1 MAMRTLCLI
10 GVLCLTAGCYNYN
23 PLTTPSP
30 EVGTYVAVTLTDPGS
45 EKLARSVGPNAFILR
60 GRYLGDSEQGM
71 FLSVS
76 SVETKQGYRAAVGR
90 GDGRGAG
97 RRGRLDGRAEAF
109 QGSEHPTRGI
119 GRRRTGR
126 DDRRLFAHRQWHGA
140 ESRRRPAPEAISSSP
155 RTPRR
160 SSGADPSR
168 ASILCTARV
177 ARPGCP

>member
-76 SVETKQGYRAAVGR
+76 SVETKQGIAQPWEGETVAVPADAVAMMDVRKLSKGR
-90 GDGRGAG
+90 SILLAGLGAG
-97 RRGRLDGRAEAF
+97 GLVVTTVAFSLIGSGTAPNPGGGRPPK
-109 QGSEHPTRGI
+109 Q
-119 GRRRTGR
+119 
-126 DDRRLFAHRQWHGA
+126 
-140 ESRRRPAPEAISSSP
+140 
-155 RTPRR
+155 
-160 SSGADPSR
+160 
-168 ASILCTARV
+168 
-177 ARPGCP
+177 

>member
-71 FLSVS
+71 FLSVW
-76 SVETKQGYRAAVGR
+76 SVETKQGIAQPWEGETDRKRVVER
-90 GDGRGAG
+90 EVD
-97 RRGRLDGRAEAF
+97 
-109 QGSEHPTRGI
+109 GI
-119 GRRRTGR
+119 GGGTY
-126 DDRRLFAHRQWHGA
+126 
-140 ESRRRPAPEAISSSP
+140 SS
-155 RTPRR
+155 
-160 SSGADPSR
+160 
-168 ASILCTARV
+168 
-177 ARPGCP
+177 